1 MKKNNIHTA
10 SITVNGKSDLKYEP
24 ISGDQLLIMAI
35 MDAESKNASVDA
47 RIAGNVG
54 ISSETLDMYSRAFF
68 AMITHT
74 AGAPELAFAVGLSGM
89 LNGIGQAAED
99 LDPEKFEMAKRIVS
113 ETAERLAPLM
123 AEIQGMT
130 MEQAAEEARK
140 EGKL

>member
-1 MKKNNIHTA
+1 MTKNNQHTA
-10 SITVNGKSDLKYEP
+10 TITVNGRKDKKYEQ

-35 MDAESKNASVDA
+35 KDAESKNASVDA
-47 RIAGNVG
+47 RLAGSVG

-68 AMITHT
+68 AMVTH
-74 AGAPELAFAVGLSGM
+74 AGKSPELALAVGISGM

-99 LDPEKFEMAKRIVS
+99 LDPESKAMARRIVS

-130 MEQAAEEARK
+130 MEQAAAEAAEEGQK
-140 EGKL
+140 

>member
-1 MKKNNIHTA
+1 MKKNNQYTA
-10 SITVNGKSDLKYEP
+10 TVTVNGRKDKKYEP

-47 RIAGNVG
+47 RIAGSVG

-74 AGAPELAFAVGLSGM
+74 AGAPELAFAIGLSGM
-89 LNGIGQAAED
+89 LNGIGQAAEN
-99 LDPEKFEMAKRIVS
+99 LDPESKAMAERIIS

>member
-1 MKKNNIHTA
+1 MTKNNQHTA
-10 SITVNGKSDLKYEP
+10 TITVNGRPDTKYKP

-35 MDAESKNASVDA
+35 TNAESKNASVDA

-74 AGAPELAFAVGLSGM
+74 ANSPELAFGIGLSGM

-99 LDPEKFEMAKRIVS
+99 LDPEKIEMAKHIINEV
-113 ETAERLAPLM
+113 AEKMAPLM